1 MKLKVNHIPIF
12 PSVLTQVIFDDFNLI
27 KSDLIK
33 WIYEYQKTSPG
44 VKASN
49 FGGWQSESNF
59 YKDKSFKLFYNNLME
74 SIKSSLPYKK
84 RFTLQNMWININRT
98 GHRNEFHNHPG
109 AMLSGVFWV
118 QSNPDSGNIVLQS
131 PFLYTQ
137 ESLFFYKH
145 ETLNHLHYNSYF
157 SIVPKEGTAI
167 IFPSELYHYVQPN
180 QSPQDRISISFNLTI
195 HGDFYGEP
203 T

>member
-59 YKDKSFKLFYNNLME
+59 YKDKIYKDQYV
-74 SIKSSLPYKK
+74 SSLNFHHYS
-84 RFTLQNMWININRT
+84 
-98 GHRNEFHNHPG
+98 HRK
-109 AMLSGVFWV
+109 L
-118 QSNPDSGNIVLQS
+118 
-131 PFLYTQ
+131 
-137 ESLFFYKH
+137 
-145 ETLNHLHYNSYF
+145 
-157 SIVPKEGTAI
+157 
-167 IFPSELYHYVQPN
+167 
-180 QSPQDRISISFNLTI
+180 
-195 HGDFYGEP
+195 
-203 T
+203 